1 MKTILKIQVCG
12 EKGVEEMNRA
22 QRIFRAV
29 KILYDIIIMDIHH
42 YTFIRTHRM
51 HNTKSEP

>member
-42 YTFIRTHRM
+42 YTFVRTRRM